1 MRRRSIPTFIALTL
15 LAAISSSCVL
25 TPEKNIDSVYV
36 MVYDLDNN
44 EVMNAAISVDGEPKG
59 ATDIYGRLIFTV
71 EKERQCTVRAEK
83 EGYES
88 AEINTGI
95 RPGQLVY
102 FRLGTGLYYAQRAE
116 LLLDDGEPEKALEM
130 IDAALRI
137 QDRKDWQF
145 LRGVI
150 LGRLNHEE

>member
-1 MRRRSIPTFIALTL
+1 MRRHSIPTFIALTL
-15 LAAISSSCVL
+15 LAAISASCVL

-44 EVMNAAISVDGEPKG
+44 EVMNAAITVDGEPKG
-59 ATDIYGRLIFTV
+59 STDIYGRLIYTADG
-71 EKERQCTVRAEK
+71 EKECTVRAEK

-88 AEINTGI
+88 AETVTCI

-102 FRLGTGLYYAQRAE
+102 FRLGTGPYYAQRAE

-137 QDRKDWQF
+137 RDRKDWRF
-145 LRGVI
+145 LKDVI
-150 LGRLNHEE
+150 LGRLNHEK